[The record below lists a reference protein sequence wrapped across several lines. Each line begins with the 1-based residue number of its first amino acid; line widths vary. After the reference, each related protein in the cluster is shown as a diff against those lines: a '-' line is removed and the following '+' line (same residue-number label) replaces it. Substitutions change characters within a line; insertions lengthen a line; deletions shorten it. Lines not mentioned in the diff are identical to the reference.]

1 MINKT
6 NFVILTT
13 MIPALRA
20 LNAFNMVDES
30 FIEDISS
37 YLGIEDKQVIIDWLN
52 DNILNNEDR
61 YDRNYYM
68 DMAYSHFVNEDG
80 DDGYI
85 IKDNSYTIMCKSIN
99 EKINVIDNMIDFY
112 EKNELYEKC
121 IKLVNIKN
129 KLLENNKI
137 LKTK

>member
-61 YDRNYYM
+61 YDRCDNISYFFTKVVM
-68 DMAYSHFVNEDG
+68 PKRTKFNC
-80 DDGYI
+80 
-85 IKDNSYTIMCKSIN
+85 IKDCQ
-99 EKINVIDNMIDFY
+99 VI
-112 EKNELYEKC
+112 C
-121 IKLVNIKN
+121 
-129 KLLENNKI
+129 
-137 LKTK
+137 